1 MDIKKVLVE
10 KLEKDCEIILN
21 EKLSS
26 ALNNN
31 NEGSYRNL
39 VKALETNLELIDYY
53 NSQNFKDIIIKNL
66 SDLKILNSNG
76 DIVHKIELV
85 TNIDICHIVDGYGE
99 FKGLCIKNI
108 IPTELLN
115 KNYKIISNGTLESAF
130 NKRNYEFELI
140 IDKVELFRQ
149 TRNDELSFR
158 MFADYGN
165 PLYTINIAV
174 K

>member
-66 SDLKILNSNG
+66 SDLKILN
-76 DIVHKIELV
+76 
-85 TNIDICHIVDGYGE
+85 
-99 FKGLCIKNI
+99 
-108 IPTELLN
+108 
-115 KNYKIISNGTLESAF
+115 
-130 NKRNYEFELI
+130 
-140 IDKVELFRQ
+140 
-149 TRNDELSFR
+149 
-158 MFADYGN
+158 
-165 PLYTINIAV
+165 
-174 K
+174 